1 VCVPCCSCAPYVSGP
16 TATNLRST
24 ICARTEGARMAE
36 RIWDSSEFYARI
48 RSVSH
53 ARDSAVN
60 GSHWREL
67 YRAALFELDLDKLSE
82 CVKAAEEAIRARA
95 SLNGGIRSDERIAI
109 QDATSALN
117 VLKAGIKRSNRV
129 EQGLGS

>member
-1 VCVPCCSCAPYVSGP
+1 
-16 TATNLRST
+16 
-24 ICARTEGARMAE
+24 MAE